1 MESTSGAKLGW
12 SSQGSVAVRH
22 MNQSVRVHD
31 AGAASGVENVL
42 ECACLPQGLWL
53 QTAYMPTATL
63 ESENFYQPLFAG

>member
-1 MESTSGAKLGW
+1 
-12 SSQGSVAVRH
+12 